1 MRRLLSY
8 AALLLLAA
16 LSRAANGE
24 EAVEFARDVQP
35 TLQRHC
41 TKCHGGVRREAGLSL
56 LAPGGV
62 GESGKPLVVAGKPDE
77 SELLRRVSS
86 ADADERMPAEGPP
99 LSAAE
104 IAALR
109 RWI

>member
-1 MRRLLSY
+1 MRRVHCYFVLV
-8 AALLLLAA
+8 LLAGLVRPA
-16 LSRAANGE
+16 SGE
-24 EAVEFARDVQP
+24 DAVEFARDVQLI
-35 TLQRHC
+35 LQRHC

-77 SELLRRVSS
+77 SELLRRVTS
-86 ADADERMPAEGPP
+86 ADADERMPAEGPL

-104 IAALR
+104 I
-109 RWI
+109 